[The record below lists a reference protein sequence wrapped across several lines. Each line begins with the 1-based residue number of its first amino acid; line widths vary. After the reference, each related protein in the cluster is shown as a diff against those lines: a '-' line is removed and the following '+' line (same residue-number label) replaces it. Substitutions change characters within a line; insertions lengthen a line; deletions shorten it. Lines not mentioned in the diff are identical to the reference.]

1 MILAGDPF
9 QLGPVVQSIQG
20 KFLGLQSNMI
30 ERLMEFQLYKRDSNR
45 NYNEKFVVQLTKNYR
60 SHPALIKIPNQLFYS
75 NSLQACASDA
85 IISTSGKI
93 TQKLCDLNLLPKQGF
108 PIVFHSVHGK
118 HYCPKDSTSLLNPDE
133 VKVVLKYVSKI
144 LECKHVTKSDIGIVT
159 PYKQQE
165 KLIRKRLVVRGLTSN
180 NTSIKSRNGKAKS
193 GIEIGSVEKYQGNEK
208 KVMIFSTVKSKKNSN
223 ELGFVADAKRFNV
236 AITRAQC
243 LMIIIGDERILK
255 TDGNWNT
262 LIQYVKSKGGFKQF

>member
-75 NSLQACASDA
+75 NSLQACASDS

-93 TQKLCDLNLLPKQGF
+93 TQKLCDLN
-108 PIVFHSVHGK
+108 
-118 HYCPKDSTSLLNPDE
+118 
-133 VKVVLKYVSKI
+133 
-144 LECKHVTKSDIGIVT
+144 
-159 PYKQQE
+159 
-165 KLIRKRLVVRGLTSN
+165 
-180 NTSIKSRNGKAKS
+180 
-193 GIEIGSVEKYQGNEK
+193 K
-208 KVMIFSTVKSKKNSN
+208 K
-223 ELGFVADAKRFNV
+223 
-236 AITRAQC
+236 
-243 LMIIIGDERILK
+243 
-255 TDGNWNT
+255 
-262 LIQYVKSKGGFKQF
+262 